1 MVDFK
6 ATLPL
11 YFSVKTKNWRMDDQN
26 SESADA
32 EFKNVREKV
41 VQRDKFTCAGC
52 GFRSIK
58 YQEVHHRDDDH
69 ANNDPKNLIT
79 ACSFCHMVQH
89 IGLAGMNKEAVI
101 IWAPEFS
108 QADIHHIVRNA
119 LVARRNYE
127 IVKKDMQAQTQIV
140 KASRFVEEA
149 ATAIMNSL
157 MDRMEE
163 ADNRLSSDPSVVSD
177 ALMMLDDV
185 VYDKRADFLTG
196 FRLLPLGVRMRNGQN
211 EMDKIVDG
219 WLETGGPYNGLPPA
233 SWMTVRNN
241 ILT

>member
-1 MVDFK
+1 MAAFK

-11 YFSVKTKNWRMDDQN
+11 FFSVKTKNWRMDDQD
-26 SESADA
+26 SEAADA
-32 EFKNVREKV
+32 EFKQVRNKV
-41 VQRDKFTCAGC
+41 LQRDGYVCAGC
-52 GFRSIK
+52 GFRSTK

-79 ACSFCHMVQH
+79 ACSFCHMCQH
-89 IGLAGMNKEAVI
+89 IGLAGMKKEAVI

-119 LVARRNYE
+119 LVAKRNYE
-127 IVKKDMQAQTQIV
+127 IVKKDMQAQTNKV
-140 KASRFVEEA
+140 KASRFMDDA
-149 ATAIMNSL
+149 ASAIMNSL

-163 ADNRLSSDPSVVSD
+163 ADSRLSSDPAIVSD

-185 VYDKRADFLTG
+185 IYDKRADFLSG
-196 FRLLPLGVRMRNGQN
+196 LRLLPTGQRMKNGQN

-219 WLETGGPYNGLPPA
+219 WLETGGPYNGLQPT
-233 SWMTVRNN
+233 SWKTVRDGV
-241 ILT
+241 LS